1 VTDEPVTRAALL
13 SAPIARRRSVSQH
26 VVGYGLLFPAV
37 AAIALLLIFPVAY
50 SAWLSLTN
58 TTLLSSTGHF
68 VGLANYTELIGS
80 SEFRSALL
88 NGIIYTLATT
98 ALSVGLG
105 VAFALLMN
113 RNFIGRRWL
122 SAIVILPYLIPS
134 VATVLIF
141 NWQLDPNYG
150 MFNQILLDL
159 HLINTPVAWL
169 GSPSLAMFTVIMVSA
184 WAFFPIVYIMVL
196 ARLQTIRPSLY
207 AAARVDGANVFQR
220 FRYITL
226 PQLRN
231 VLFLAVLLR
240 GIWIFNTFD
249 MIWLLTGG
257 GPQGSTENLPVLVYK
272 NVFIEQSLSKGAAT
286 AMMMFLLLALFSAL
300 YFVIFRRRGRSA

>member
-1 VTDEPVTRAALL
+1 MTDEPVPVARALYP
-13 SAPIARRRSVSQH
+13 SIAPRRSVSQQ
-26 VVGYGLLFPAV
+26 VAGYGLLSPAIV
-37 AAIALLLIFPVAY
+37 AIALLVIFPVGY
-50 SAWLSLTN
+50 SAWLSLTD
-58 TTLLSSTGHF
+58 TTLLSSKAHF
-68 VGLANYTELIGS
+68 VGLANYVDLVNS
-80 SEFRSALL
+80 SEFRSALW
-88 NGIIYTLATT
+88 NGVVYTVATT
-98 ALSVGLG
+98 VLSVVLG

-141 NWQLDPNYG
+141 QWQLDPNYG
-150 MFNQILLDL
+150 IFNQILLDL
-159 HLINTPVAWL
+159 HLIDAPVAWL
-169 GSPSLAMFTVIMVSA
+169 GSPTLAMITVIMVST

-207 AAARVDGANVFQR
+207 AAARVDGANVFER

-231 VLFLAVLLR
+231 VLILAVLLR
-240 GIWIFNTFD
+240 SIWIFNSFD

-272 NVFIEQSLSKGAAT
+272 SVLLEQSLSKGAAT
-286 AMMMFLLLALFSAL
+286 AMMMFLILALFSVL
-300 YFVIFRRRGRSA
+300 YLLAFRRRRKSA